1 MSSAA
6 YLRFV
11 SKIVVFY
18 IIMKHID
25 AENKTHYK
33 KSLSSHE
40 QNKRM
45 NSVFSNIW
53 QFVSKHKY
61 ILVVLFFLCIILV
74 LDENSMIRRVAQ
86 KRQIKA
92 LKEEVEKYQKQIDEG
107 ERTLM
112 ELESDSLLK
121 EHLAREKYK
130 MRRSDEDV
138 FIEE

>member
-1 MSSAA
+1 MLKTKLIIKNH
-6 YLRFV
+6 YLRT
-11 SKIVVFY
+11 
-18 IIMKHID
+18 
-25 AENKTHYK
+25 NK
-33 KSLSSHE
+33 
-40 QNKRM
+40 KRM

-61 ILVVLFFLCIILV
+61 ILVVLIFLCIILV
-74 LDENSMIRRVAQ
+74 LDENSLIRRVAQ

-92 LKEEVEKYQKQIDEG
+92 LKEEVDKYQKQIDEG

>member
-1 MSSAA
+1 
-6 YLRFV
+6 
-11 SKIVVFY
+11 
-18 IIMKHID
+18 
-25 AENKTHYK
+25 
-33 KSLSSHE
+33 
-40 QNKRM
+40 M
-45 NSVFSNIW
+45 NSIFSTIR

-92 LKEEVEKYQKQIDEG
+92 LKEEVLKYQKQIDEG